1 MAKHR
6 SAFQLLK
13 EAQSRMAKLQERV
26 AREAVSDH
34 ADIKS
39 FDFQIKNVQS
49 ELTKARR
56 YTNADNGLAKRIEKL
71 EQAIVDA
78 KDKLSNASKIQAS
91 LESQIKELKGQ
102 RSERVQEILA
112 ETDIDIESMI
122 EEEL

>member
-13 EAQSRMAKLQERV
+13 EAQTRMAKLQERV
-26 AREAVSDH
+26 AREVVSDH

-39 FDFQIKNVQS
+39 FDLKIKNVQT

-71 EQAIVDA
+71 EQSIVDA
-78 KDKLSNASKIQAS
+78 KDKLANASKIQAS
-91 LESQIKELKGQ
+91 LESQIKELKSQ

-112 ETDIDIESMI
+112 ETDIDIEGMI
-122 EEEL
+122 EAEL

>member
-6 SAFQLLK
+6 SAFALLK

-26 AREAVSDH
+26 AREVVADH

-39 FDFQIKNVQS
+39 FDLKIKNVQT

-56 YTNADNGLAKRIEKL
+56 YTNADNGLEKRIEKL
-71 EQAIVDA
+71 EKAIVDA
-78 KDKLSNASKIQAS
+78 KDKLANASKIQAS
-91 LESQIKELKGQ
+91 LESQIKELKSQ

-112 ETDIDIESMI
+112 ETDIDVEGMI
-122 EEEL
+122 EAEL

>member
-39 FDFQIKNVQS
+39 FDLKIKNVQS